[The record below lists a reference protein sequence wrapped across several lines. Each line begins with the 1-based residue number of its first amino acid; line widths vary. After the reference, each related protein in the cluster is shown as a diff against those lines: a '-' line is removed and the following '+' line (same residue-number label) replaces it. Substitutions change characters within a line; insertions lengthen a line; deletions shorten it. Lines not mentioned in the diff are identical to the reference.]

1 MEEKY
6 LKIIEAAKA
15 GGQVLREYFGQNLA
29 IEEKTMPA
37 DFFTKAD
44 TESEKAIL
52 DILKAAYPDYNI
64 YSEEEGETD
73 KGSDYTFVIDPLD
86 GSNNFVTGIPNFSV
100 SIALMKGEDMEV
112 GVIYQP
118 MIDRIYFA
126 QKGKGAFLNNKKISV
141 SDETDFHKVSLSYT
155 ASYGHSAEEYGN
167 MMKAL
172 EMKEP
177 KRVFYNWSV
186 AMDFCYIASGK
197 MEGII
202 NNGCEIYDYLAGKLI
217 AQEAGAVIFDFSG
230 KVEENSKSNQFV
242 IANNKEIANKLLEFV
257 K

>member
-15 GGQVLREYFGQNLA
+15 GGQVLRDYFGQNLA
-29 IEEKTMPA
+29 VEEKSMPA

-64 YSEEEGETD
+64 FSEEDGKTD
-73 KGSDYTFVIDPLD
+73 KGSEYTFVIDPLD

-100 SIALMKGEDMEV
+100 SIALMKGDDVEV

-118 MIDRIYFA
+118 MIDRVYFA

-155 ASYGHSAEEYGN
+155 ASYGHPTEEYGD

-172 EMKEP
+172 EVSEP

-186 AMDFCYIASGK
+186 AMDFCYIASGS

-230 KVEENSKSNQFV
+230 EPETNSNSNQFV